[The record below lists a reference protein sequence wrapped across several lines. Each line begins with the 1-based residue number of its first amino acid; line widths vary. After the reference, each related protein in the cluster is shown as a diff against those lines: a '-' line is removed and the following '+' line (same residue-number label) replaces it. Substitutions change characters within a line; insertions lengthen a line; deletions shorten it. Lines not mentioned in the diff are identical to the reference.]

1 MEDFLTLA
9 KLVLMDGGSA
19 MTAESVDI
27 LPIAAIAL
35 ILVFLRLRIV
45 NKNPASLSRSFRAES
60 TCAGR
65 FLETQRIQ
73 ALKKCPNCAE
83 QLPLS
88 AIICETCDYN
98 FLAERPGRGQHLLP
112 PPQEVAQPE
121 RPVYELTV
129 LHREDLRSV

>member
-1 MEDFLTLA
+1 MEHLLTLA

-27 LPIAAIAL
+27 LPITVIGL

-45 NKNPASLSRSFRAES
+45 NQNPASLAKSGRAES
-60 TCAGR
+60 TCSGR
-65 FLETQRIQ
+65 FLQRQ
-73 ALKKCPNCAE
+73 RMPALKNCPNCAE

-98 FLAERPGRGQHLLP
+98 FLAERPGRGQNLLP
-112 PPQEVAQPE
+112 PSPRSSAARET
-121 RPVYELTV
+121 VYELTV
-129 LHREDLRSV
+129 LHREDLRSI

>member
-9 KLVLMDGGSA
+9 KLVLMDSSSA
-19 MTAESVDI
+19 MTAESIDI

-35 ILVFLRLRIV
+35 ILVFFRLRIV
-45 NKNPASLSRSFRAES
+45 NQNPARLAKSVRAES
-60 TCAGR
+60 TCSGR
-65 FLETQRIQ
+65 FLQRQRIP
-73 ALKKCPNCAE
+73 ALKNCPNCAE
-83 QLPLS
+83 ELPLS

-98 FLAERPGRGQHLLP
+98 FLAERPGRSQNLLP

-129 LHREDLRSV
+129 LHREELRSV